1 MIESRSRIETTRKI
15 WKPEGKEQPLD
26 KTESQSS
33 PTGATGQPVAGL
45 IRDRTPVTVV
55 ATSDEVP
62 TMKDHENHQFVE
74 QLFQQ
79 QILRLTKAANSF
91 DVQHSDAWL

>member
-1 MIESRSRIETTRKI
+1 
-15 WKPEGKEQPLD
+15 
-26 KTESQSS
+26 
-33 PTGATGQPVAGL
+33 
-45 IRDRTPVTVV
+45 
-55 ATSDEVP
+55 
-62 TMKDHENHQFVE
+62 MKDHENHQFVE